1 MGRRGRIG
9 GAAQRNPR
17 PPFPPA
23 DRPSAPLSP
32 SRLKY
37 YDNCLFHKIVPGFIA
52 QSGDP
57 TGTGSGGACADAVL
71 AGAASSRFFADE
83 ITPALKHDVKGR
95 VGMVGAGGKD
105 TNASQFYITLS
116 PAAPTLDG
124 RHTLFGTVAEGGDVL
139 DRIGE
144 VAVDGEGRPLQNL
157 RIRRAVVL
165 DDPFPDP
172 PGLAAAV
179 PGSPL
184 PPPTTGLDRLEDG
197 WAPPATADPGAD
209 PAAAADAAAAAR
221 AAAAAVVLEMVGDLP
236 AADVAPPDT
245 MLFVCKL
252 NPVTREEDLDTIFS
266 RFGAVTSCD
275 IVRDARS
282 GDSLGY
288 GFIGFE
294 AAAACEQVRGGGGRA
309 RRLAAAARGFRPES
323 PCPHP
328 TPTPILFPRPG
339 LLQDGQRADRRPPHQ
354 GRLQPE
360 RVAPVVAL
368 LRARTRRRVGA
379 RRGRRRGRGRPHRPP
394 GPALARSCRR
404 ARTGAR
410 RG

>member
-71 AGAASSRFFADE
+71 AGAAATPSSRFFADE
-83 ITPALKHDVKGR
+83 ITPALKHDVTGR

-144 VAVDGEGRPLQNL
+144 VAVDGEGRRVELHPDASSLDL
-157 RIRRAVVL
+157 LAGLVRRKA
-165 DDPFPDP
+165 
-172 PGLAAAV
+172 
-179 PGSPL
+179 
-184 PPPTTGLDRLEDG
+184 
-197 WAPPATADPGAD
+197 
-209 PAAAADAAAAAR
+209 
-221 AAAAAVVLEMVGDLP
+221 
-236 AADVAPPDT
+236 
-245 MLFVCKL
+245 
-252 NPVTREEDLDTIFS
+252 
-266 RFGAVTSCD
+266 
-275 IVRDARS
+275 
-282 GDSLGY
+282 
-288 GFIGFE
+288 
-294 AAAACEQVRGGGGRA
+294 
-309 RRLAAAARGFRPES
+309 
-323 PCPHP
+323 
-328 TPTPILFPRPG
+328 
-339 LLQDGQRADRRPPHQ
+339 
-354 GRLQPE
+354 
-360 RVAPVVAL
+360 
-368 LRARTRRRVGA
+368 
-379 RRGRRRGRGRPHRPP
+379 
-394 GPALARSCRR
+394 
-404 ARTGAR
+404 
-410 RG
+410 